1 MRFESKL
8 RFVRSL
14 YAKGWTREKIIGLF
28 HFIDWIMRLPDNL
41 EDSLWVEIHKI
52 EEEGKMPYISSVE
65 RIGYKRGWD
74 AGKTEGET
82 NGKTE
87 GRIEAIEL
95 GLSLK
100 FGDDAALSLMPLIRS
115 LHDPDRLIMIK
126 DAIRAV
132 GSIKEIRQLV
142 LGKQG
147 QA

>member
-1 MRFESKL
+1 
-8 RFVRSL
+8 
-14 YAKGWTREKIIGLF
+14 
-28 HFIDWIMRLPDNL
+28 MRLPDNL

-74 AGKTEGET
+74 AGKTEG
-82 NGKTE
+82 KTE
-87 GRIEAIEL
+87 GETEGETKGETKGITQGRIEAIEL

-100 FGDDAALSLMPLIRS
+100 FGDDSALLLMPLIRS
-115 LHDPDRLIMIK
+115 LHDPDRLLMIK

>member
-74 AGKTEGET
+74 AGETKGET
-82 NGKTE
+82 KGITL

-100 FGDDAALSLMPLIRS
+100 FGDDAALLLMPLIRS

>member
-1 MRFESKL
+1 
-8 RFVRSL
+8 
-14 YAKGWTREKIIGLF
+14 
-28 HFIDWIMRLPDNL
+28 
-41 EDSLWVEIHKI
+41 
-52 EEEGKMPYISSVE
+52 MPYISSVE
-65 RIGYKRGWD
+65 RIGYNRGWN
-74 AGKTEGET
+74 AGETEGIT
-82 NGKTE
+82 Q

-132 GSIKEIRQLV
+132 GGIKEIRQLV

>member
-1 MRFESKL
+1 
-8 RFVRSL
+8 
-14 YAKGWTREKIIGLF
+14 
-28 HFIDWIMRLPDNL
+28 
-41 EDSLWVEIHKI
+41 
-52 EEEGKMPYISSVE
+52 MPYISSVE

-82 NGKTE
+82 KGKTEGRIE

-100 FGDDAALSLMPLIRS
+100 FGEDAALLLMPLIRS

>member
-1 MRFESKL
+1 
-8 RFVRSL
+8 
-14 YAKGWTREKIIGLF
+14 
-28 HFIDWIMRLPDNL
+28 
-41 EDSLWVEIHKI
+41 
-52 EEEGKMPYISSVE
+52 MPYISSVE

-82 NGKTE
+82 EGETKGETKGITQ

-100 FGDDAALSLMPLIRS
+100 FGDAAALSLMPLIRS
-115 LHDPDRLIMIK
+115 LHDPDRLLMIK
-126 DAIRAV
+126 DAIRSV